1 MEAPTYA
8 NAPCVV
14 GVQRPTDEEIAAVNH
29 PLVPRTAAIVYLALA
44 LEGTVVQALL
54 DLAPEDQRDLRALL
68 RALERRF
75 GQRVAVN
82 HSREDRLGAYAAD
95 IQLHAWRGYPD
106 FPAAASDELALH
118 SFLQG
123 LAPLRLGQQVRLM
136 WLSTWWNGRSGS
148 FPTNPACSPPQ
159 RIIARTSL
167 VRPNTAAVAVVPG
180 WTRLGQ
186 PSPVAQRQ
194 WRSSPGRERTGL
206 GNPGHRT
213 SSRSSVGESRTVGG
227 LDSGQSIPAAS
238 VSANGPD
245 GGGQRRMESPNNSP
259 APPYG
264 RNWWGPRPQPEG
276 YC

>member
-1 MEAPTYA
+1 M
-8 NAPCVV
+8 NL
-14 GVQRPTDEEIAAVNH
+14 DSS
-29 PLVPRTAAIVYLALA
+29 LVLQV
-44 LEGTVVQALL
+44 EALL
-54 DLAPEDQRDLRALL
+54 DLAPEDQRDLRALI

-95 IQLHAWRGYPD
+95 IQLHARRGYPD
-106 FPAAASDELALH
+106 FPAAARDELALH

-123 LAPLRLGQQVRLM
+123 LAPLRLGQHVRLIM
-136 WLSTWWNGRSGS
+136 PPTLDVALDVVDGRSGS
-148 FPTNPACSPPQ
+148 FPTNPACSRP
-159 RIIARTSL
+159 RRMIARTSL
-167 VRPNTAAVAVVPG
+167 VRPSTAAVAVVPG

-194 WRSSPGRERTGL
+194 WRSSPGRKRTGS

-213 SSRSSVGESRTVGG
+213 SSRSSVGGSRTAGG
-227 LDSGQSIPAAS
+227 LDSVQCIIAVGVAID
-238 VSANGPD
+238 GPD
-245 GGGQRRMESPNNSP
+245 RRGQRRMESPNNAQ